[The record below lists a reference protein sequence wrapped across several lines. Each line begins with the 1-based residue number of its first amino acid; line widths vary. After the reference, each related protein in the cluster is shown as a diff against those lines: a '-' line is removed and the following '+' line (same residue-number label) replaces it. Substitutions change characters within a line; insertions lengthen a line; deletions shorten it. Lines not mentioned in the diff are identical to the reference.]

1 MRLRIVIGGLVA
13 LAAACTKES
22 VRPSVAESGSGAA
35 EVEASAPAPSTS
47 GSAATAA
54 TAEAAAPEAPAAS
67 AAATTPDAG
76 IKDAG
81 GLTTGATGDAGVK
94 TVSLD
99 DASDGKTIEIAKG
112 GAIVL
117 LLTATPTSGF
127 DWAVLK
133 APPALGTPTLGF
145 VEAHQPRGD
154 QPGASGKR
162 RIVWT
167 IKDALPAGEH
177 AVELGYA
184 RSFEKGVAPFKTFRF
199 KVRAAK

>member
-1 MRLRIVIGGLVA
+1 MRLRIVVGGLVA
-13 LAAACTKES
+13 IAAACTKES
-22 VRPSVAESGSGAA
+22 VRPSVAESASGAAA
-35 EVEASAPAPSTS
+35 EVEASAPGPSTS
-47 GSAATAA
+47 ASTASAD
-54 TAEAAAPEAPAAS
+54 AAAPEA
-67 AAATTPDAG
+67 AAATPPDAG
-76 IKDAG
+76 FKDAG

-112 GAIVL
+112 GTIVL

-145 VEAHQPRGD
+145 VVGGD

-167 IKDALPAGEH
+167 VKDALPAGEH